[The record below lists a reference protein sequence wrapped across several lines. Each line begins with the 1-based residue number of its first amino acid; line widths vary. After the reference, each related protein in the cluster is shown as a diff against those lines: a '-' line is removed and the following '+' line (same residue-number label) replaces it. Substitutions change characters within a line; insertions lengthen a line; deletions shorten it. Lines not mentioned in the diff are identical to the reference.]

1 METKTSFIAS
11 TQGEWAIP
19 DNTPEGVIVPLQ
31 MDVKVVIESIKVHVV
46 IEHPFIGDL
55 RVNLNA
61 PSGKSVTLHNRGG
74 SSNDNIEKTFEG
86 DVLNTFIGEEING
99 EWQLQAIDFAPRD
112 NGFIKSWSLEA
123 NCVLVHT
130 HAPQTTHET
139 EKLEGITAETIEMPV
154 IAETVA
160 ETTEAITEDISVEA
174 IAVETTEA
182 TTEDISVEAIAA
194 ETTEA
199 TTEDIS
205 VEAIAAE
212 TTEATTEDIPVEA
225 IAAETTEAT
234 TEDISVEAIAAET
247 TEATTEDISV
257 EAIAETTENPIV
269 VEMVAEDVVASTESI
284 TVEATNETDEVTEET
299 DETIEETDEAIEET
313 ITPDDLKKIEGIG
326 PKIEELLNNA
336 GIFTFAQL
344 ADTETDDIQDI
355 LDAAGSAFN
364 RHDPQTW
371 AEQAEMA
378 ANDEWEELKAWQDEL
393 VGGKVVED

>member
-74 SSNDNIEKTFEG
+74 SSNDNIEKMFEG

-123 NCVLVHT
+123 NCAIIHT
-130 HAPQTTHET
+130 HAPETIHET

-154 IAETVA
+154 IAETV
-160 ETTEAITEDISVEA
+160 
-174 IAVETTEA
+174 
-182 TTEDISVEAIAA
+182 
-194 ETTEA
+194 
-199 TTEDIS
+199 
-205 VEAIAAE
+205 
-212 TTEATTEDIPVEA
+212 
-225 IAAETTEAT
+225 
-234 TEDISVEAIAAET
+234 AET

-284 TVEATNETDEVTEET
+284 AVEPTTETDEATQET

-355 LDAAGSAFN
+355 LDAAGAAFN